1 VQRSPEPEPAAAALN
16 ARGASAMLRAGL
28 LAGVGVLLAGQ
39 EVPRAGGEALADAVA
54 ESCAALGATL
64 ASCMAPAGASPELQE
79 GASERAVATALR
91 EIGRIDVL
99 VIDAASSFEPG
110 VLGERLQSAW
120 ALTRAVFNL
129 ALLPAREGGRLIY
142 LAPRDGA
149 GERSRAASA
158 GLENLSRT
166 LSIEWA
172 RHGVTAVTIAP
183 GRLTEPG
190 EVAALA
196 AYLASPAGAYFSG
209 CLLDLRGPG
218 RTGAWLGN

>member
-1 VQRSPEPEPAAAALN
+1 
-16 ARGASAMLRAGL
+16 MLRPGL
-28 LAGVGVLLAGQ
+28 LDGVGVLLAGP
-39 EVPRAGGEALADAVA
+39 EVPRTGGEALADAVA
-54 ESCAALGATL
+54 ESCSALGATL
-64 ASCMAPAGASPELQE
+64 ASCRAPAGASPELQE
-79 GASERAVATALR
+79 AASEQAVASALR

-110 VLGERLQSAW
+110 ALGERLQSAW

-129 ALLPAREGGRLIY
+129 ALLPAQEGGRLIY

-149 GERSRAASA
+149 GERSRAALA

-183 GRLTEPG
+183 GRLTAAG

-196 AYLASPAGAYFSG
+196 SYLASPAGAYFSG

-218 RTGAWLGN
+218 RAAGLRN